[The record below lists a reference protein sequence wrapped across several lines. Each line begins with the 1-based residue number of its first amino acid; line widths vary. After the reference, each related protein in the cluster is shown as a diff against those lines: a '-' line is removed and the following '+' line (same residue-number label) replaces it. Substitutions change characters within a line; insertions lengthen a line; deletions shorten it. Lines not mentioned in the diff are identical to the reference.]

1 MAKVITVAQ
10 QKGGAGKTSLLLHL
24 AVVWASGRRR
34 VAVIDTDPQHS
45 LSAWFARRR
54 ARIGDQPRL
63 VHRAAEGWKT
73 ASEIDRVRRAADVVL
88 VDTPPHAETAT
99 RTAIRPADLVIVPMQ
114 PTPMDLWA
122 TRQTLAMAADERVPA
137 LLVLNRVPPRSR
149 MADDIRADLAEGDV
163 PVTRAALGNRQLFAS
178 SLTAG
183 HGVTEAARRSRAAE
197 EISALAD
204 ELWKRLKAL

>member
-10 QKGGAGKTSLLLHL
+10 QKGGAGKTSLVLHL
-24 AVVWASGRRR
+24 AVAWAAGRRR
-34 VAVIDTDPQHS
+34 VAVIDTDPQQS
-45 LSAWFARRR
+45 LSAWFAQRQ

-63 VHRAAEGWKT
+63 MHRAAEGWKT
-73 ASEIDRVRRAADVVL
+73 ASEIDRVRRDVDVVL
-88 VDTPPHAETAT
+88 VDTPPHAETAA

-122 TRQTLAMAADERVPA
+122 TRQTLAMAADECVPA

-149 MADDIRADLAEGDV
+149 MADDIRAELADEDV
-163 PVTRAALGNRQLFAS
+163 PVTRCALGNRQLFAS

-183 HGVTEAARRSRAAE
+183 QGVSEASRRSRAAE
-197 EISALAD
+197 EISALAN
-204 ELWKRLKAL
+204 ELWNRLKKL